1 MEKTF
6 NLEIITPNKIVFK
19 GEVAGFFAP
28 GIKGIFE
35 ILKNHAPFIS
45 AMTIG
50 EIKIRQED
58 GYVDYYATNG
68 GFVEVNENKV
78 LVLAETCEKA
88 SDIDINQAKLAH
100 EQALK
105 KLEERSNYDP
115 EQINLAIKRAINR
128 IRIAEKITNHH
139 SH

>member
-6 NLEIITPNKIVFK
+6 YIEMITPKRVIFK
-19 GEVAGFFAP
+19 GDVVAFFAP
-28 GIKGIFE
+28 GINGKFE

-50 EIKIRQED
+50 EIILRYDD
-58 GYVDYYATNG
+58 GYDEYYATSG

-88 SDIDINQAKLAH
+88 SEIDINMAREAH
-100 EQALK
+100 EKALK
-105 KLEERSNYDP
+105 KLEDRANYDT

-128 IRIAEKITNHH
+128 IRIAEKATNHH
-139 SH
+139 